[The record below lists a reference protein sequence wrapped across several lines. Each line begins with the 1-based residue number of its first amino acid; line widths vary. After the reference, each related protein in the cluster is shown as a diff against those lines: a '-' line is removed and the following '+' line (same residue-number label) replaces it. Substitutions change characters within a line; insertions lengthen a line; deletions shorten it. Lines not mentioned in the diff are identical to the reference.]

1 MKHLPSL
8 SSTRLATY
16 GALVLA
22 ALAAGWLQ
30 AQPDRATSMQPATH
44 DHTQHA
50 PPTSTDPHAGHAMP
64 APAPA
69 DPHAG
74 HAMPAPAPADPHA
87 GHAMPAPTPADP
99 HAGHAMPAP
108 APADPHAGHAMPAPA
123 PADPHAGHAM
133 PAPTPADPYAG
144 HGTHAPPP
152 ASAAGG
158 ERKVLYWYD
167 PMVPDQHFDRPG
179 KSPFMDMQL
188 VPRYADEVAGSGV
201 RIDPGVQHNL
211 GIRTAAVELG
221 TLTRSLRVPGTLGWS
236 LRDETI
242 VSARVDGIVSELYVK
257 TPFQAVARGER
268 LLALLSPEL
277 NSARAEAQA
286 LAGAQSAAARELRA
300 AAQQRLRVLGAAG
313 GGGARGVVLSAPQA
327 GVASEILVREG
338 QSVSAGT
345 PLMRLND
352 PAVLW
357 LEAAIPQADAGLLVA
372 GTPVQASVDAL
383 PGERFEGTLDALLP
397 QVDPASRTQRA
408 RIVLRNPQG
417 RLAPGMFAQVRIESR
432 GTRPLPLVPNE
443 ALIATGDDSRVIVR
457 AADGSFVPVRVRTG
471 RSSEGRTEV
480 LAGLAGGEQ
489 VVVSGQFLIDSEA
502 SLTGALQ
509 RLAAPAP
516 AADAQP

>member
-1 MKHLPSL
+1 MRWSGCASRPTARSA
-8 SSTRLATY
+8 SS
-16 GALVLA
+16 
-22 ALAAGWLQ
+22 
-30 AQPDRATSMQPATH
+30 
-44 DHTQHA
+44 
-50 PPTSTDPHAGHAMP
+50 
-64 APAPA
+64 
-69 DPHAG
+69 
-74 HAMPAPAPADPHA
+74 
-87 GHAMPAPTPADP
+87 
-99 HAGHAMPAP
+99 
-108 APADPHAGHAMPAPA
+108 
-123 PADPHAGHAM
+123 
-133 PAPTPADPYAG
+133 
-144 HGTHAPPP
+144 
-152 ASAAGG
+152 
-158 ERKVLYWYD
+158 
-167 PMVPDQHFDRPG
+167 
-179 KSPFMDMQL
+179 SP
-188 VPRYADEVAGSGV
+188 RC
-201 RIDPGVQHNL
+201 
-211 GIRTAAVELG
+211 
-221 TLTRSLRVPGTLGWS
+221 
-236 LRDETI
+236 
-242 VSARVDGIVSELYVK
+242 
-257 TPFQAVARGER
+257 
-268 LLALLSPEL
+268 
-277 NSARAEAQA
+277 
-286 LAGAQSAAARELRA
+286 
-300 AAQQRLRVLGAAG
+300 LRVLGASGAG
-313 GGGARGVVLSAPQA
+313 GAHGVVLSAPRA

-357 LEAAIPQADAGLLVA
+357 LEAAVPQADAGLLAA

-432 GTRPLPLVPNE
+432 GTRPLPLIPSE

>member
-1 MKHLPSL
+1 MKHLRSL
-8 SSTRLATY
+8 GPTRLASC
-16 GALVLA
+16 GALVLTV
-22 ALAAGWLQ
+22 LAAGWLQ
-30 AQPDRATSMQPATH
+30 AQPDRATSAQPATH
-44 DHTQHA
+44 DHARHA
-50 PPTSTDPHAGHAMP
+50 APASTDPHAGHAMP
-64 APAPA
+64 AHAPA

-74 HAMPAPAPADPHA
+74 HAMPAPAAADPHA
-87 GHAMPAPTPADP
+87 GHVMPASAPTAVHADP
-99 HAGHAMPAP
+99 
-108 APADPHAGHAMPAPA
+108 
-123 PADPHAGHAM
+123 
-133 PAPTPADPYAG
+133 AG
-144 HGTHAPPP
+144 HGAHAPPP
-152 ASAAGG
+152 APAAGG

-167 PMVPDQHFDRPG
+167 PMVPDQHFDKPG

-201 RIDPGVQHNL
+201 RIDAGVQHNL

-236 LRDETI
+236 LRDETL

-300 AAQQRLRVLGAAG
+300 AAQQRLRVLGASGAG
-313 GGGARGVVLSAPQA
+313 GAHGVVLSAPRA

-357 LEAAIPQADAGLLVA
+357 LEAAVPQADAGLLAA